1 MSRPVYLVNP
11 STQSLDRR
19 RLADAVRLIPL
30 GRQGDMAFH
39 MMIDIA
45 ELGIENRQPFEIVPD
60 GIFIGHAITAVD
72 LDRFLADVMGG
83 LSHAHFGS

>member
-1 MSRPVYLVNP
+1 
-11 STQSLDRR
+11 
-19 RLADAVRLIPL
+19 
-30 GRQGDMAFH
+30 MAFH

-45 ELGIENRQPFEIVPD
+45 ELGIENRQPFEIVPN